1 MLPRIRR
8 SGVRITLGALGILRS
23 QYAPACRVCR
33 SARVDVARWST
44 REEFVL
50 RGESRPRDFRPCA
63 RPSILV
69 LGPVRA
75 SLSRLLARA
84 HEALTRNAI
93 NLAAVAC
100 LPAFGFGVPG
110 PSCHEVPTRVPHA
123 ADEVVDGARPTSA
136 CAMGSIPLPA
146 ALNGLGR
153 LLHLRKPRH
162 WAGGARCESQRE
174 DQGRLRASPPR
185 QAESSTR
192 ALGSM
197 LAGHASPRLSSC
209 RSRRDKQHRGT
220 PEGGIDR
227 PAERV
232 YGEICGLE
240 SIPTAGG
247 FLLVLPVDLPPFLG
261 LRRPVIGVAAL
272 AKRAA

>member
-1 MLPRIRR
+1 VLLRR
-8 SGVRITLGALGILRS
+8 DSADTAGCADGPASHRGRRNPDLG
-23 QYAPACRVCR
+23 
-33 SARVDVARWST
+33 
-44 REEFVL
+44 
-50 RGESRPRDFRPCA
+50 
-63 RPSILV
+63 
-69 LGPVRA
+69 A

-153 LLHLRKPRH
+153 LLHLRKPRQ

-192 ALGSM
+192 ALGSI
-197 LAGHASPRLSSC
+197 LAGHASPRRLSSC
-209 RSRRDKQHRGT
+209 RSRRDKQHRDDRAPGGT
-220 PEGGIDR
+220 PEGGLTAR
-227 PAERV
+227 PSGSTGTFAVWSPSRRR
-232 YGEICGLE
+232 
-240 SIPTAGG
+240 AGSCS
-247 FLLVLPVDLPPFLG
+247 FSRWISPFLG
-261 LRRPVIGVAAL
+261 LRRRAIGVAAL

>member
-1 MLPRIRR
+1 VIPPR
-8 SGVRITLGALGILRS
+8 
-23 QYAPACRVCR
+23 
-33 SARVDVARWST
+33 
-44 REEFVL
+44 
-50 RGESRPRDFRPCA
+50 A

-153 LLHLRKPRH
+153 LLHLRKPRQ
-162 WAGGARCESQRE
+162 WAGGARCESQHE
-174 DQGRLRASPPR
+174 NQGRL
-185 QAESSTR
+185 
-192 ALGSM
+192 
-197 LAGHASPRLSSC
+197 
-209 RSRRDKQHRGT
+209 
-220 PEGGIDR
+220 
-227 PAERV
+227 
-232 YGEICGLE
+232 
-240 SIPTAGG
+240 
-247 FLLVLPVDLPPFLG
+247 
-261 LRRPVIGVAAL
+261 
-272 AKRAA
+272 

>member
-123 ADEVVDGARPTSA
+123 GNEVVDGARPPASA
-136 CAMGSIPLPA
+136 MRPISLPA
-146 ALNGLGR
+146 ALDGFGC
-153 LLHLRKPRH
+153 LLDLRKPRQR
-162 WAGGARCESQRE
+162 AGRARRDSQRE
-174 DQGRLRASPPR
+174 DQGRLRAPR
-185 QAESSTR
+185 PAGG
-192 ALGSM
+192 LGSI
-197 LAGHASPRLSSC
+197 LAAHGSLRLSSRGSRGDKWRGAIERRR
-209 RSRRDKQHRGT
+209 RSPRRGD
-220 PEGGIDR
+220 
-227 PAERV
+227 
-232 YGEICGLE
+232 
-240 SIPTAGG
+240 
-247 FLLVLPVDLPPFLG
+247 
-261 LRRPVIGVAAL
+261 
-272 AKRAA
+272 

>member
-1 MLPRIRR
+1 MDLLKCYHESEGWVFESPWAHSVFRVVSTR
-8 SGVRITLGALGILRS
+8 LRVG
-23 QYAPACRVCR
+23 C
-33 SARVDVARWST
+33 VARLGWT
-44 REEFVL
+44 
-50 RGESRPRDFRPCA
+50 SRAGVHGRSSSYEASHDLVIPPRA

-110 PSCHEVPTRVPHA
+110 PSYHEVPTRVPHA

-153 LLHLRKPRH
+153 LLHLRKPRQ
-162 WAGGARCESQRE
+162 WARGARCESQRE
-174 DQGRLRASPPR
+174 DHGRL
-185 QAESSTR
+185 
-192 ALGSM
+192 
-197 LAGHASPRLSSC
+197 
-209 RSRRDKQHRGT
+209 
-220 PEGGIDR
+220 
-227 PAERV
+227 
-232 YGEICGLE
+232 
-240 SIPTAGG
+240 
-247 FLLVLPVDLPPFLG
+247 
-261 LRRPVIGVAAL
+261 
-272 AKRAA
+272 

>member
-1 MLPRIRR
+1 MLGQRGFARMLLRIRR

-110 PSCHEVPTRVPHA
+110 SSCHEVPTRVLHA
-123 ADEVVDGARPTSA
+123 ADEVVDGAPASAMRP
-136 CAMGSIPLPA
+136 IPLPA
-146 ALNGLGR
+146 ALDGFGC
-153 LLHLRKPRH
+153 LLDLRKPRQR
-162 WAGGARCESQRE
+162 AGRARRDSQRE
-174 DQGRLRASPPR
+174 DQGRL
-185 QAESSTR
+185 
-192 ALGSM
+192 
-197 LAGHASPRLSSC
+197 
-209 RSRRDKQHRGT
+209 
-220 PEGGIDR
+220 
-227 PAERV
+227 
-232 YGEICGLE
+232 
-240 SIPTAGG
+240 
-247 FLLVLPVDLPPFLG
+247 
-261 LRRPVIGVAAL
+261 
-272 AKRAA
+272 

>member
-1 MLPRIRR
+1 M
-8 SGVRITLGALGILRS
+8 VLRS
-23 QYAPACRVCR
+23 RCTAALLLPGRAAAKYAIPQPAPIAQLDRASDYESEGRVFE
-33 SARVDVARWST
+33 SPWAHSVFRVVSTRLRVGCVARLGWTSRAGVAACCCGAT
-44 REEFVL
+44 ARTQPGAPTAGPASH
-50 RGESRPRDFRPCA
+50 RGRRNPD
-63 RPSILV
+63 
-69 LGPVRA
+69 LGA

-153 LLHLRKPRH
+153 LLHLRKPRQ

-174 DQGRLRASPPR
+174 DQGRL
-185 QAESSTR
+185 
-192 ALGSM
+192 
-197 LAGHASPRLSSC
+197 
-209 RSRRDKQHRGT
+209 
-220 PEGGIDR
+220 
-227 PAERV
+227 
-232 YGEICGLE
+232 
-240 SIPTAGG
+240 
-247 FLLVLPVDLPPFLG
+247 
-261 LRRPVIGVAAL
+261 
-272 AKRAA
+272 